1 MLADNRPMIRG
12 ALFMAALALASSAH
26 AAGDAP
32 SCAECFALPAGRE
45 TRPLRIEIES
55 GLQFSR
61 LALRGQADGEA
72 EIDPQTGAKRV
83 SNLIDLGGLSWQGRA
98 RITGEP
104 LRPVR
109 IVLPPRVVLQSPDGS
124 EAVLTDF
131 VTNLPQAVM
140 LDQSGTLEFAFGA
153 RLSTQGAG
161 GGNFRGRIRIE
172 VEYY

>member
-1 MLADNRPMIRG
+1 MADNRPMIRG
-12 ALFMAALALASSAH
+12 ALLLAALALASSAH

-32 SCAECFALPAGRE
+32 VCADCFSLPTSSQA
-45 TRPLRIEIES
+45 RPLRIEIES

-109 IVLPPRVVLQSPDGS
+109 IELPPRVVLESPDGS
-124 EAVLTDF
+124 EAVLSDF
-131 VTNLPQAVM
+131 VTNLPAAAM

-153 RLSTQGAG
+153 RLSTHGAM